1 LSLNKILKNINIK
14 NMKNIKLI
22 ITTILIVSGL
32 TSCRD
37 ESKNL
42 IPELKHGVTFVATL
56 KSSPFLDLAKADGAK
71 LEFETNTTNPELI
84 SKVDVMAELVPASG
98 ARITKPLVTLGST
111 IGSSSIP
118 FTQIFTALGIT
129 PSQLKPGD
137 VIRAKFV
144 ATTPDGRTFS
154 EENTVGTLPTT
165 GSSGFTRALNV
176 TVACVFDA
184 AQFATGKWIV
194 DVDDWGD
201 IDKGKEISVVPG
213 PGVNELTIDFYGG
226 PAENYAF
233 VPGSHKP
240 SVITISNLNTGGVTV
255 PKQAYG
261 IYDGDPATYS
271 IEGTGNV
278 SGCAGTIELIL
289 KHTSTDGYSSSATPT
304 LKFRLVRK

>member
-1 LSLNKILKNINIK
+1 
-14 NMKNIKLI
+14 MKNIKLI
-22 ITTILIVSGL
+22 ILTILVISGL
-32 TSCRD
+32 SSCRD
-37 ESKNL
+37 ESKSL
-42 IPELKHGVTFVATL
+42 IPELKHGVTFEATL
-56 KSSPFLDLAKADGAK
+56 KSSPFLDLAKVDGAK
-71 LEFETNTTNPELI
+71 LEFETKTTNPELI
-84 SKVDVMAELVPASG
+84 AKVDVMAELVPALG
-98 ARITKPLVTLGST
+98 ARITKPLITLSPIVGSP
-111 IGSSSIP
+111 SIP
-118 FTQIFTALGIT
+118 FSQIFTALGIT

-154 EENTVGTLPTT
+154 EDNTVGTLPAT
-165 GSSGFTRALNV
+165 GSSGFTRSVNV

-184 AQFATGKWIV
+184 SQFATGTWIV

-201 IDKGKEISVVPG
+201 IDKGKEISVKPG

-233 VPGSHKP
+233 VPGSHTP
-240 SVITISNLNTGGVTV
+240 SIITISNLNTGGVTV

-289 KHTSTDGYSSSATPT
+289 KHTSSDGYASGATPT
-304 LKFRLVRK
+304 LKFRLVKK